1 MQLKIYVNYYL
12 EMQFKEI
19 KMREEEF
26 RLYWM
31 QCLQMA
37 LAKNPE
43 SPKKQ
48 KEIADILFKSI
59 ISIPKKESETALE
72 SALHKIKN

>member
-1 MQLKIYVNYYL
+1 
-12 EMQFKEI
+12 
-19 KMREEEF
+19 MREEEF

-37 LAKNPE
+37 LAYNPE